1 MTRQSLPMLKF
12 AKKNHERNGHRSRR
26 RFSARWLAEQ
36 AKGPRKVTHPQPSS
50 KKKSHTTSGTKKNN
64 KSRNVDPSPNP
75 ITGREPITKSF
86 FSRLP
91 AFFFSLLALSFF
103 LFDRRISPSLSDQSD
118 WTIKRRATETMEK
131 AKKMNSNV
139 ESQKKKTKKKDKRM
153 CRAVQSILSQK
164 SIQNGVGT
172 REGVGRGRGRC
183 HGDRTR
189 PDVPPSCSLLPCACV
204 CVCALPWRPDASRRA
219 SVFFAALCACALPW
233 RPDASRHVSFLFF
246 AAVCVCV
253 DFQGYSFDSEAYWAI
268 RIFSFLFFLHF
279 LSDPRLSLGRESNV
293 WKQQQQQ
300 KKPAS
305 HRFITQPV
313 LPPFPSTF
321 IPLSLSLFLF
331 VYWSIRLV
339 CASIMRDLNSVKND
353 FGFHGDQ

>member
-1 MTRQSLPMLKF
+1 M
-12 AKKNHERNGHRSRR
+12 
-26 RFSARWLAEQ
+26 
-36 AKGPRKVTHPQPSS
+36 
-50 KKKSHTTSGTKKNN
+50 
-64 KSRNVDPSPNP
+64 
-75 ITGREPITKSF
+75 
-86 FSRLP
+86 
-91 AFFFSLLALSFF
+91 
-103 LFDRRISPSLSDQSD
+103 
-118 WTIKRRATETMEK
+118 
-131 AKKMNSNV
+131 
-139 ESQKKKTKKKDKRM
+139 
-153 CRAVQSILSQK
+153 
-164 SIQNGVGT
+164 
-172 REGVGRGRGRC
+172 
-183 HGDRTR
+183 
-189 PDVPPSCSLLPCACV
+189 

-219 SVFFAALCACALPW
+219 SFLFFAALCVRVCVCVAMATGRVQTCL
-233 RPDASRHVSFLFF
+233 RFLCCPVCVCV
-246 AAVCVCV
+246 AMATGRVQTCLLLVLCCRVCVCV